1 MHHDAGNA
9 AIGVELADEDGES
22 PGRVVELAFIEQ
34 GRADVGANVHFLGM
48 QRPLSGGHQIE
59 AAKIGQ
65 RHYDQRCA
73 DHRRGELALAVAGGR
88 HHHQFAVARK
98 ALQRRQRAE
107 EEGDGQDDGQ
117 QRRQQQQDQIGEGE
131 GRLAAINDQVEQR
144 QDLHQPHHAG
154 EQDGQHRHRAQ
165 HLAQHIEGQ
174 AQRPQSTALG
184 AGLCGRRMGKGVRG
198 RHLSSVSQIA
208 LS

>member
-1 MHHDAGNA
+1 MRHDSGDA
-9 AIGVELADEDGES
+9 AIGVELADENGET
-22 PGRVVELAFIEQ
+22 PCRVVELAFVEQ
-34 GRADVGANVHFLGM
+34 GGADIGADIHFLGM
-48 QRPLSGGHQIE
+48 QRPLSGGHEVE
-59 AAKIGQ
+59 AAQIGQ
-65 RHYDQRCA
+65 RHHDQRRA
-73 DHRRGELALAVAGGR
+73 DHRGGELALAVAGRR
-88 HHHQFAVARK
+88 HHYQLAVARQ

-107 EEGDGQDDGQ
+107 KECDGQDDGQ

-131 GRLAAINDQVEQR
+131 GRLAAIDDQIEQR

-174 AQRPQSTALG
+174 AQGPQSTALG

-208 LS
+208 LN